1 MPLDGLAALRT
12 ALTPLPVPWG
22 VGPALRAALA
32 AGLVLGGA
40 LLVADLS
47 VGGIAYLGVACAVA
61 FVGRGDYRSRVANVG
76 GQASG
81 AAVGMT
87 VGALVPDTVPWVVGA
102 AVVVGVFA
110 GMVGRIGPAST
121 GAR

>member
-1 MPLDGLAALRT
+1 
-12 ALTPLPVPWG
+12 VG

-47 VGGIAYLGVACAVA
+47 VDGIAYLGVACAVA
-61 FVGRGDYRSRVANVG
+61 FVGRGDYRSRVANIA

-87 VGALVPDTVPWVVGA
+87 VGALITTTALWVIGA
-102 AVVVGVFA
+102 AVVAGVFA
-110 GMVGRIGPAST
+110 CMGGRIGPE
-121 GAR
+121 